1 MACKQLGV
9 KVWPHDERGQSVSL
23 FVTLVSAAL
32 IIVLGLVV
40 DGGQQVRAARSC
52 ETAAAAAARAG
63 ADAVSKDVL
72 SGERGDSSAAL
83 RAAQLSLA
91 SQPDVSGTAT
101 LGPGDRSVRV
111 RTSATHSTYFLSL
124 IGIDSVSAT
133 GSAQAE
139 LVVVG

>member
-1 MACKQLGV
+1 MLRHRKDRGL
-9 KVWPHDERGQSVSL
+9 HRDDRGQSVSL

-32 IIVLGLVV
+32 IIILGLVV
-40 DGGQQVRAARSC
+40 DGGQQVRATRSC

-63 ADAVSKDVL
+63 ADAVAKTVL
-72 SGERGDSSAAL
+72 TGGRADPSAAL

-91 SQPDVSGTAT
+91 SQSGVSGNAA
-101 LGPGDRSVRV
+101 LGPGGRSVQV
-111 RTSATHSTYFLSL
+111 STSATHGTYFLSL

-133 GSAQAE
+133 GSARAE

>member
-1 MACKQLGV
+1 MIVA
-9 KVWPHDERGQSVSL
+9 WTTTTRDERGQSVSL

-63 ADAVSKDVL
+63 ADAVAKDVL
-72 SGERGDSSAAL
+72 SATPADAAAAL
-83 RAAQLSLA
+83 RAAQMSLA
-91 SQPDVSGTAT
+91 GQPDVRGSAT
-101 LGPGDRSVRV
+101 LGPGGRSVQV
-111 RTSATHSTYFLSL
+111 RTSLSRPTYFLSL

-139 LVVVG
+139 LAVVG